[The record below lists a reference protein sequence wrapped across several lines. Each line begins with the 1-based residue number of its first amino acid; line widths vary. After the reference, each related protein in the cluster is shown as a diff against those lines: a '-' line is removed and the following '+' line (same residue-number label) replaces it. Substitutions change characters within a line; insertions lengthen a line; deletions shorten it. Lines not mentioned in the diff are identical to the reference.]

1 MATMQEISETSEA
14 LEALQAAGL
23 PTTEDPAPEAVAAT
37 PPEAAPPEAPVKAA
51 EEDQGPPEPMEF
63 RPKIPESTSKEFE
76 ELARRERAAREA
88 TEQTKLL
95 ENQIAELRGELNA
108 SKGLSQADLAAEARK
123 NPLQFIEKFGLSYED
138 LTNTVL
144 NGEKPP
150 ADLQIRNDLQN
161 LRQELV
167 ELKKERENEATSRKE
182 QSEADQ
188 YNKFIDDINQF
199 VDNNSD
205 DFELIRLQ
213 GAQQLVGDVI
223 KESYL
228 ATNQI
233 MPYKDAC
240 QVVEDH
246 LEKQVRNS
254 MRSRKFKTEAPPPE
268 PAPQETVTPSGST
281 RPKTLTN
288 QNTASPAPAG
298 DSRSE
303 LLSRDESLEQL
314 SKLNF
319 WG

>member
-1 MATMQEISETSEA
+1 MATMEEITETAEA
-14 LEALQAAGL
+14 LEVLQGAGL
-23 PTTEDPAPEAVAAT
+23 PTTEDPAPEAAEVT
-37 PPEAAPPEAPVKAA
+37 PETPVETPVEAPK
-51 EEDQGPPEPMEF
+51 EEGPPEPMAF
-63 RPKIPESTSKEFE
+63 RPKIPQDTSKEFE
-76 ELARRERAAREA
+76 ELARRERAARETSEHSKA
-88 TEQTKLL
+88 L
-95 ENQIAELRGELNA
+95 ETQLAELRGELNA
-108 SKGLSQADLAAEARK
+108 SKGLSQADLSAEARK
-123 NPLQFIEKFGLSYED
+123 NPLQFLEKFGLSYED

-144 NGEKPP
+144 NNDKAPP
-150 ADLQIRNDLQN
+150 DIQLRNDVQD
-161 LRQELV
+161 LRKELR
-167 ELKKERENEATSRKE
+167 ELKKERENEASARKE
-182 QSEADQ
+182 QSETDQ

-213 GAQQLVGDVI
+213 SAQQLVGDVI
-223 KESYL
+223 KESYR

-254 MRSRKFKTEAPPPE
+254 MRSRKFTTEAPPPE
-268 PAPQETVTPSGST
+268 PAPQETATPTGSP

-298 DSRSE
+298 DTRSE
-303 LLSRDESLEQL
+303 MLSRDESLEQL
-314 SKLNF
+314 SKLKF

>member
-1 MATMQEISETSEA
+1 MATMAEITETAEA
-14 LEALQAAGL
+14 LEVLQGAGL
-23 PTTEDPAPEAVAAT
+23 PTTEDPAPEGAEAT
-37 PPEAAPPEAPVKAA
+37 PETPVEEA
-51 EEDQGPPEPMEF
+51 GPPEPMEF
-63 RPKIPESTSKEFE
+63 RPKIPQDTSKEFE
-76 ELARRERAAREA
+76 ELARRERAARET
-88 TEQTKLL
+88 TEHSKAL
-95 ENQIAELRGELNA
+95 ETQLAELRGELNA
-108 SKGLSQADLAAEARK
+108 SKGLSQADLSAEARK
-123 NPLQFIEKFGLSYED
+123 NPLQFLEKFGLTYED

-144 NGEKPP
+144 NNDKAPP
-150 ADLQIRNDLQN
+150 DLQLRNDVQD
-161 LRQELV
+161 LRNELRD
-167 ELKKERENEATSRKE
+167 LKKERESDANTRKE
-182 QSEADQ
+182 QSESDQ

-213 GAQQLVGDVI
+213 SAQQLVGDVI
-223 KESYL
+223 KESYR

-254 MRSRKFKTEAPPPE
+254 MRSRKFTTEAPPPE
-268 PAPQETVTPSGST
+268 PAPQETATPTGSP

-298 DSRSE
+298 DTRSDT
-303 LLSRDESLEQL
+303 LSRDESLEQL